1 MMSLIPV
8 AAQGINKWW
17 LTLLLAAVKR
27 VLLNGSMRNAPVDL
41 VRPVELGV
49 APSSLSN
56 FLPPFTI
63 SLTHGIVFIR
73 CLIQAFPS
81 EPSCFAQSI
90 ILPRRSPRDS
100 VGLTSCKSGPG
111 YIGPNGGEFFPC
123 PRGGPLLYMDK
134 DVQHIIHYIAVCMF
148 V

>member
-73 CLIQAFPS
+73 CLIQAFLNHLVLHNP
-81 EPSCFAQSI
+81 
-90 ILPRRSPRDS
+90 
-100 VGLTSCKSGPG
+100 
-111 YIGPNGGEFFPC
+111 
-123 PRGGPLLYMDK
+123 
-134 DVQHIIHYIAVCMF
+134 
-148 V
+148 